1 MWATVLWGKEW
12 TCGSFGPGNMQ
23 WGLLSRQGALQW
35 PLLQG
40 GTAGWTLS
48 SSICWGQCPQRLW
61 RSLATKALG
70 VCGDKGR
77 YDLPDLLSPPCGKVM
92 LRASLLSLSCA
103 RLGEGD
109 PGKLMSYAFPSSHRQ
124 VLCSTD
130 SLQVLS
136 FIRSSPSAVF
146 ICL

>member
-1 MWATVLWGKEW
+1 MWQLWPWEHAVGAPLKAGSTAVASSPGRHSRMDSKQLHLLGSVSTKTVEVLGNE
-12 TCGSFGPGNMQ
+12 SFGC
-23 WGLLSRQGALQW
+23 L
-35 PLLQG
+35 
-40 GTAGWTLS
+40 
-48 SSICWGQCPQRLW
+48 
-61 RSLATKALG
+61 
-70 VCGDKGR
+70 CGDKGR

-92 LRASLLSLSCA
+92 LRASILALSCA